1 MRKTGLI
8 LLCLFALYVAYLYI
22 SGKRITYLIPK
33 GYEGVL
39 LIIGNQKEGIEI
51 DKSHAIYDFTKSNII
66 KLKGDLI
73 TGFSPWGY
81 LNYYEVD
88 EEGNK
93 EKIETINDEVEY
105 AADVKGDKIYIWS
118 YYYEIGSCEV
128 KSNGKTNYEVIVVG
142 KKMNAET
149 FAIEKQQLV
158 NKEICNKKA
167 PN

>member
-1 MRKTGLI
+1 MRKIGLI
-8 LLCLFALYVAYLYI
+8 LLCLFVLYVAYLYI
-22 SGKRITYLIPK
+22 TGKRATYLVPK

-39 LIIGNQKEGIEI
+39 LIIGNQKDGIEI
-51 DKSHAIYDFTKSNII
+51 NKNHAIYDFTKGNII

-88 EEGNK
+88 EKGNK
-93 EKIETINDEVEY
+93 KKIEEIGDEAESVE
-105 AADVKGDKIYIWS
+105 VKDNEIYVWG
-118 YYYEIGSCEV
+118 YYYEIGGCEV
-128 KSNGKTNYEVIVVG
+128 RNNGKTYYEALVVS

-149 FAIEKQQLV
+149 FAIDKQQLV
-158 NKEICNKKA
+158 NKEVCNKKA

>member
-1 MRKTGLI
+1 MRKIGLI
-8 LLCLFALYVAYLYI
+8 LLCLFVLYVAYLYI
-22 SGKRITYLIPK
+22 TGKRTTYLVPK

-39 LIIGNQKEGIEI
+39 LIIGNQKDGIEI
-51 DKSHAIYDFTKSNII
+51 NKNHAIYDFTKGNII

-88 EEGNK
+88 EKGNK
-93 EKIETINDEVEY
+93 KKIEEISDEAESVEIK
-105 AADVKGDKIYIWS
+105 DDEIYVWS
-118 YYYEIGSCEV
+118 YYYEIGGCEV
-128 KSNGKTNYEVIVVG
+128 RNNGKTHYEALVIS

-149 FAIEKQQLV
+149 FAIDKQQIV
-158 NKEICNKKA
+158 NREVCNKKA